1 MLGSADAS
9 MSRKRQKLHNAA
21 YAASQPLFSALRN
34 ASATSIPA
42 QTASL
47 TTARD
52 VVQSLHV
59 EIADT
64 DNTHNDISRHEQ
76 YMDSAV
82 KAWGSA
88 VDAYCEI
95 FTEMVKITGSEP
107 SKGREEGSRHRE
119 FVAMLDSAKRAKDI
133 VEEFCK
139 TKEAANSQE
148 GSDETSEIEVTN
160 TQNTRNKRPQG
171 TGARIPNG
179 VSKESSHAEDQRP
192 AEAQKEHQ
200 QLPLTPSALSGNIR
214 YDTTGKKVLW
224 DNGELKVPYVSLDP
238 ADRRAWD
245 LIKRKAKRKSRHQAL
260 KRARTTTNAEAQ
272 AQANEAP
279 ETAQESAADDTQQQQ
294 QQPDSGVGNVEYEDV
309 SAEVERRMKAKAD
322 KKAAEK
328 AKKSEKKRKRES
340 ADSTTAVAG
349 PVEGE
354 SITVTQKPSKKK
366 AKKEASEESEIQV
379 NGTAEAAEPKTASGK
394 LAKRKQQGSGESAEN
409 NTSTQATKKRKKGKS

>member
-1 MLGSADAS
+1 
-9 MSRKRQKLHNAA
+9 MSRKRQKLDNAA

-34 ASATSIPA
+34 ATTTSIPA

-119 FVAMLDSAKRAKDI
+119 FVAMLDSAKRAKDV
-133 VEEFCK
+133 VEEYRK
-139 TKEAANSQE
+139 TEEVAHSE
-148 GSDETSEIEVTN
+148 ERSDESSEIEVTN
-160 TQNTRNKRPQG
+160 TKNTQNKRPQG
-171 TGARIPNG
+171 SGASIPNG
-179 VSKESSHAEDQRP
+179 VSKEGSHAEYQRP
-192 AEAQKEHQ
+192 ADAQK
-200 QLPLTPSALSGNIR
+200 PSALSGNIR
-214 YDTTGKKVLW
+214 YDTTGKKLLW
-224 DNGELKVPYVSLDP
+224 ENGELKVPYLSLDL

-260 KRARTTTNAEAQ
+260 KKARATTNAGEGAQ
-272 AQANEAP
+272 ADETP
-279 ETAQESAADDTQQQQ
+279 ETAQDTTAADTQH
-294 QQPDSGVGNVEYEDV
+294 QPDSGIGNVDYEDV

-340 ADSTTAVAG
+340 ADSTTAVAV
-349 PVEGE
+349 PAEAE
-354 SITVTQKPSKKK
+354 SITVTQKPTKKK

-379 NGTAEAAEPKTASGK
+379 NGAGKDAGPKVATGK
-394 LAKRKQQGSGESAEN
+394 LPKRKQQGPGENAESSTN
-409 NTSTQATKKRKKGKS
+409 TQASKKRKKGQS